1 MCVDDIT
8 ISTHGITELNYY
20 AGREANGI
28 SSVICQTTQ
37 RNGIAQ
43 TKKTIG
49 VINVLFFRYLGS

>member
-8 ISTHGITELNYY
+8 MSTHGITEVNYT
-20 AGREANGI
+20 GREGNGI

-43 TKKTIG
+43 TKKLSG
-49 VINVLFFRYLGS
+49 LSMYYFFR